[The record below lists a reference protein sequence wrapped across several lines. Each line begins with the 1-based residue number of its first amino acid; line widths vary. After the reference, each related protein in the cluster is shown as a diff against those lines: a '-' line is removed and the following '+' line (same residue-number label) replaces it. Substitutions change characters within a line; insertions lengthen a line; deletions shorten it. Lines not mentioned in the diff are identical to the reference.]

1 MLGVCC
7 CVRAFSNRDEPG
19 PLSSRGEPGPLS
31 SRGELGPLSS
41 RGELGLLSSWGAQ
54 ASPLWHMGPRALAS
68 VLVAQ
73 GLSSSAAC
81 GIFPNQG
88 WDLCPLH

>member
-31 SRGELGPLSS
+31 SRGELG
-41 RGELGLLSSWGAQ
+41 LLSSWGAQ
-54 ASPLWHMGPRALAS
+54 ASHCDRFSSVAYGP
-68 VLVAQ
+68 
-73 GLSSSAAC
+73 
-81 GIFPNQG
+81 
-88 WDLCPLH
+88 